1 MTPTNQLL
9 QTFRQLPVPETAIHS
24 TQQDITTHI
33 NNAHRCC
40 TNNPTTGLIFA
51 RDAGQLLLQLQQQLT
66 PSQWQTWLTENCSFS
81 EKTAQTYISIAQGW
95 PKLTPNS
102 SSQLVTKTTDI
113 LTPAITF
120 QTQQETWE
128 EETEEPIQ
136 MTAILEPKPTLSQQK
151 ITEKVT
157 FFIPGNV
164 VPKARPRVTRHG
176 TYLPPRYRAWRNFAE
191 IELYRQINEK
201 QNLPEFPIPRAAVK
215 VRLIGKH
222 RMNADADN
230 IIGSFLDAL
239 VAVGVF
245 KNDNISYIPEIAFK
259 LVPAE
264 SIQGAHI
271 TIIPLP
277 TDLPVN

>member
-9 QTFRQLPVPETAIHS
+9 PTFRQLPVRETPILS
-24 TQQDITTHI
+24 PQQDITTRI
-33 NNAHRCC
+33 NKAHRCC
-40 TNNPTTGLIFA
+40 IDNPTTGLVFA
-51 RDAGQLLLQLQQQLT
+51 RDAGEALLQLQEQLT
-66 PSQWQTWLTENCSFS
+66 PSEWQTWLAQNCNFS

-95 PKLTPNS
+95 PTLTPPPS
-102 SSQLVTKTTDI
+102 SALLTKKPEYFHPSLTFDI
-113 LTPAITF
+113 D
-120 QTQQETWE
+120 EENWE
-128 EETEEPIQ
+128 EETEQPIQ
-136 MTAILEPKPTLSQQK
+136 MTATLEATPSLFKQKTVEK
-151 ITEKVT
+151 IT
-157 FFIPGNV
+157 FFLPGNV
-164 VPKARPRVTRHG
+164 VPKARPRVTRNG

-191 IELYRQINEK
+191 VELYRQMNEK
-201 QNLPEFPIPRAAVK
+201 QNLPVFPIPRAAVK

-259 LVPAE
+259 LIPE
-264 SIQGAHI
+264 GIQGAHI

-277 TDLPVN
+277 TDLTAD